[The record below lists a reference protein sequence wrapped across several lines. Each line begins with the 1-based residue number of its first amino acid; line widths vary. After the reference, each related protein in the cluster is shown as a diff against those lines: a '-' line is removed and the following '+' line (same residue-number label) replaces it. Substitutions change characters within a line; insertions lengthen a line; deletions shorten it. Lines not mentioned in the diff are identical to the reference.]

1 MTFKKEY
8 LKMVIIAYFIASFI
22 SCTVQDINTDYNTSV
37 DLSLVNEND
46 WIMTEGVLERI
57 NDYRLENN
65 LNMLYIDSL
74 FATAYAVK
82 HSKYMIETQ
91 SINHNNFFIR
101 SNGLKQKGAISVG
114 ENVAYGYST
123 AESVVNAWL
132 NSEGHREMII
142 GDFTNIG
149 FGILKSETNN
159 KFYYTTIFYK

>member
-1 MTFKKEY
+1 MSE
-8 LKMVIIAYFIASFI
+8 
-22 SCTVQDINTDYNTSV
+22 DILDH
-37 DLSLVNEND
+37 
-46 WIMTEGVLERI
+46 I
-57 NDYRLENN
+57 NDYRLEKN
-65 LNMLYIDSL
+65 LNILSVDSS
-74 FATAYAVK
+74 FATAYAVS

>member
-1 MTFKKEY
+1 MNVKKNY
-8 LKMVIIAYFIASFI
+8 LEMVVLAYFIASFI
-22 SCTVQDINTDYNTSV
+22 SCTVQDINTEYSTSI
-37 DLSLVNEND
+37 DLSLAEEND
-46 WIMTEGVLERI
+46 WIMSEDILDHI
-57 NDYRLENN
+57 NDYRLEKN
-65 LNMLYIDSL
+65 LNILSVDSS
-74 FATAYAVK
+74 FATAYAVS